1 MPDRYTHRI
10 LRHVQD
16 RRYQPSTLDQ
26 LTLDLQVP
34 EDQVETFK
42 QAADG
47 LLEHGQLVLGTGDT
61 VGLPPPGKYVTGV
74 FRKHPRGFGFL
85 IPDEVTSH
93 GDLFVPGGRGG
104 DAVSGD
110 RVRARVMHDKRGGG
124 GDAPSFIGQI
134 VEVVERADRPVV
146 GTLHRKGRR
155 FWVQPDGRAMTDPIA
170 IRDPHAKNAKPGD
183 KVVVELTQYPSGDTD
198 AEGVILEVLGEP
210 GEPDVETAGVIRAH
224 GLAER
229 FEQDVLDD
237 ARDASRRMIG
247 EDDPIPEDRQDF
259 TGRLIVTIDPPD
271 ARDFD
276 DAIEVERLAPGQSE
290 NGAVWRLG
298 VHIADVAHFVR
309 PGSALDQEA
318 YARGNSTYL
327 PRRVLPML
335 PEVLSNGVCSLQPGV
350 RRFAKSV
357 SIDYD
362 AKGHVLSAK
371 FARSVIHSARRFTY
385 LEAQAVIDG
394 DLREARKH
402 CKDEPKYPRAVC
414 QMLEDLDA
422 MAKTIRK
429 RRMAEGMIV
438 LGLPDAELVFD
449 DSGRVVDA
457 QPEDD
462 AFTHTLIEMCMV
474 EANEAAARLFDGLEV
489 PMIRRVHPDPDA
501 YNLGDLRSFARV
513 AGFNIPARPN
523 RQELQSLLEAVRDK
537 PAQHAVHLAVLK
549 TLSKAEYAPTP
560 VGHFALASEH
570 YTHFTSPIRRYA
582 DLVVH
587 RAIDATI
594 AAESTVSPKKK
605 GGKRKDTLRNL
616 LADDPRVPDEDTLVQ
631 IGRHCSQTERAS
643 EAAERELRKFLLL
656 ELLSQHLGDDFDGTV
671 TGVSGQ
677 GLFVQLDRFLV
688 DGFVRLADLPGERDR
703 WRLNRNTGA
712 LVAERSGMAITLG
725 DRFTVRVANIDLPGR
740 EMELAVVG
748 RPGGKKVR
756 SGGQSDGGSRNGQ
769 ASGQSQKNKNKG
781 GKPAKPG
788 KQNGPK
794 KPVRGK
800 KSKSGKKGNAGNRS
814 AGASS
819 SDGPGGKVAHE
830 GKPAGGKKKRSGKKR
845 GNQKPGPAPK
855 RKRDQG

>member
-26 LTLDLQVP
+26 LAVDLQVP
-34 EDQVETFK
+34 GDQVETFK
-42 QAADG
+42 QTADT

-93 GDLFVPGGRGG
+93 GDLFVPAGRGS

-110 RVRARVMHDKRGGG
+110 RVRARVMHDKRGGRG
-124 GDAPSFIGQI
+124 EAPSFIGQV
-134 VEVVERADRPVV
+134 VEIVERADRPIV
-146 GTLHRKGRR
+146 GELRRKGRR
-155 FWVQPDGRAMTDPIA
+155 YFVAPDGRAMTELIA
-170 IRDPHAKNAKPGD
+170 IRDPGAKNAKPGD
-183 KVVVELTQYPSGDTD
+183 KVVVELTQYPSDDGEG

-210 GEPDVETAGVIRAH
+210 GEPDVETAGVIVAH
-224 GLAER
+224 GLSDKFDDAI
-229 FEQDVLDD
+229 LAD
-237 ARDASRRMIG
+237 ARDASRSMIG
-247 EDDPIPEDRQDF
+247 DDDAIPEGREDYTD
-259 TGRLIVTIDPPD
+259 RLIVTIDPPD

-276 DAIEVERLAPGQSE
+276 DAVEVQRFAQGQGP
-290 NGAVWRLG
+290 NGAAWRLG
-298 VHIADVAHFVR
+298 VHIADVAHFVT

-357 SIDYD
+357 FIDYD
-362 AKGHVLSAK
+362 AQGGVLHAEFS
-371 FARSVIHSARRFTY
+371 RSVIRSRRRFTY

-414 QMLEDLDA
+414 QMLEDLDVL
-422 MAKTIRK
+422 AKTIR
-429 RRMAEGMIV
+429 RRRLASGMIV

-449 DSGRVVDA
+449 ASGRVVDA
-457 QPEDD
+457 VPEDD

-523 RQELQSLLEAVRDK
+523 RDELQSLLEAVRGK
-537 PAQHAVHLAVLK
+537 PAQQAVHLAVLK
-549 TLSKAEYAPTP
+549 TLSKAEYAPTL

-570 YTHFTSPIRRYA
+570 YTHFTSPIRRYP
-582 DLVVH
+582 DLIVH
-587 RAIDATI
+587 RAIDAVI
-594 AAESTVSPKKK
+594 QAQAAVSPKKR
-605 GGKRKDTLRNL
+605 GGKRKDAIRNVVSE
-616 LADDPRVPDEDTLVQ
+616 DRRVPDEAKLQDL
-631 IGRHCSQTERAS
+631 GRHCSQTERAS
-643 EAAERELRKFLLL
+643 EAAERELRRFLVL
-656 ELLSQHLGDDFDGTV
+656 ELLSNHLGDDFDGTV
-671 TGVSGQ
+671 TGVTGQ

-725 DRFTVRVANIDLPGR
+725 DRFTVRIASIDLPGR
-740 EMELAVVG
+740 EMELAVIG
-748 RPGGKKVR
+748 RPGDKPARPGKGVRTRNLDQVKSSGQGKGQGKSAKGAKKAKGAKSAKAAQRKTPKKPKKGKPPGRGKASEASSKTSGTPAGKKAKGKKKPGGKKR
-756 SGGQSDGGSRNGQ
+756 
-769 ASGQSQKNKNKG
+769 
-781 GKPAKPG
+781 
-788 KQNGPK
+788 GPT
-794 KPVRGK
+794 
-800 KSKSGKKGNAGNRS
+800 
-814 AGASS
+814 
-819 SDGPGGKVAHE
+819 
-830 GKPAGGKKKRSGKKR
+830 
-845 GNQKPGPAPK
+845 PK
-855 RKRDQG
+855 RKGRGS